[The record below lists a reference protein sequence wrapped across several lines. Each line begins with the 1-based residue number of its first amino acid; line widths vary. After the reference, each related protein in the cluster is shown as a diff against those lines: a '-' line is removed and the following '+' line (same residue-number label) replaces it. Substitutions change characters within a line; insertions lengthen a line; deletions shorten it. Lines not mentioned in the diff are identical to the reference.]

1 VESFLSS
8 YEFRNFANECLDW
21 VINAKSDS
29 ERDIFLQI
37 TQVWLE
43 AAARSDSAQLAV
55 TAAGTAPDLTQQRSD
70 TRRIVKS

>member
-1 VESFLSS
+1 
-8 YEFRNFANECLDW
+8 